1 MLTIVNF
8 MEITMEIHG
17 AREGGGEGPPAGPRM
32 IAAVPGLDLDQALSH
47 GVQHSL

>member
-17 AREGGGEGPPAGPRM
+17 APEGGGEGTRALAWSPPCR
-32 IAAVPGLDLDQALSH
+32 V
-47 GVQHSL
+47 